1 MRRLVALAPLFVAAC
16 STMAAEEPQPSAVGE
31 TPGYTCKNEGLE
43 AFVGRE
49 PSPEVEKEILAKS
62 GAKTLR
68 WVTPGMMVTMD
79 FRADRVTAHVDSNA
93 RIERVR
99 CG

>member
-1 MRRLVALAPLFVAAC
+1 MRKLLALSVLPVAAC
-16 STMAAEEPQPSAVGE
+16 STMAAEEPPTVGD
-31 TPGYTCKNEGLE
+31 TPGYECKREGLD

-49 PSPEVEKEILAKS
+49 PTSEAGSEILRKS

-68 WVTPGMMVTMD
+68 WVTPGMRVTMEY
-79 FRADRVTAHVDSNA
+79 RADRVTIWIGTDGK
-93 RIERVR
+93 IERVN